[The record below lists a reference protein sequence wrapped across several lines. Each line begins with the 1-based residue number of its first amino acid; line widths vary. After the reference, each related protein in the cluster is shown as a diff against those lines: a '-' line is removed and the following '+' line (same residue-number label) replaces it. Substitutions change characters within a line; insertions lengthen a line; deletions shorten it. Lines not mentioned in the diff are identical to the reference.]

1 MNGAAMLKVILA
13 DLTKAKSRKKNKT
26 SVREKR
32 VHRADG
38 SVARV
43 LSVDANSPT
52 FGDDLTYVFEKNVAR
67 ARRENKRLFG
77 SADGPQAKK

>member
-1 MNGAAMLKVILA
+1 MLKVILA
-13 DLTKAKSRKKNKT
+13 DLTKEKSRKQNKT

-32 VHRADG
+32 VYRADG
-38 SVARV
+38 TVARV

-77 SADGPQAKK
+77 SADGPRDEGFLI